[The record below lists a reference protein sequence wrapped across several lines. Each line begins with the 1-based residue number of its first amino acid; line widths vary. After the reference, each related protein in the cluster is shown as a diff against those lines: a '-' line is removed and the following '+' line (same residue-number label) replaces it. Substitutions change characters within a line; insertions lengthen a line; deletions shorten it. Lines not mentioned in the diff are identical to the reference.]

1 MSSSV
6 LLLSFPPHNLL
17 HIKWN
22 TIQRIQSCTTMLVIQ
37 DQCVM
42 LYLNKI
48 LILLIAVRVRLL
60 FDSPLHYVI
69 HMLRDAE
76 D

>member
-1 MSSSV
+1 
-6 LLLSFPPHNLL
+6 
-17 HIKWN
+17 
-22 TIQRIQSCTTMLVIQ
+22 MLVIQ

-48 LILLIAVRVRLL
+48 LILVIAVRVRLL